1 MFTCQHQMISSYGI
15 FSLYVLI
22 CYWKHILYQKSTL
35 PAIIQFHN
43 MDNITGLSCFLFLLY
58 NSLIFINLAGQ
69 GYHPINSSAC
79 IFKAIIVW
87 SISCL
92 VAFEIWIR
100 HILKKLVFYNIKPCF
115 LHSFQPHYGKSPPP
129 CGEGLYFRPNHLYT
143 AYWSAVNFQPDHLYT
158 TYRSVVNF
166 PCAFILTSTWRKV
179 NKTFP

>member
-1 MFTCQHQMISSYGI
+1 
-15 FSLYVLI
+15 
-22 CYWKHILYQKSTL
+22 
-35 PAIIQFHN
+35 

-79 IFKAIIVW
+79 IFKAIIVR

-115 LHSFQPHYGKSPPP
+115 LHSFQPHYGKKSPTLRRRTILSTQPLIYRILVSGKLSTRP
-129 CGEGLYFRPNHLYT
+129 FIYHISVSGKLSLYLH
-143 AYWSAVNFQPDHLYT
+143 S
-158 TYRSVVNF
+158 
-166 PCAFILTSTWRKV
+166 
-179 NKTFP
+179 NKHKEKSQ